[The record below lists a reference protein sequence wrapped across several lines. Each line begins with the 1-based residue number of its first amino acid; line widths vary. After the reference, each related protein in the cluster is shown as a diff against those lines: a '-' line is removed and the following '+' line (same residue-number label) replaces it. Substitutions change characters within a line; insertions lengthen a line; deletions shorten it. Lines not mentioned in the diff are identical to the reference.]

1 MSALSR
7 INALAVL
14 GLILSLGAC
23 QKAPEPQPQASIRDI
38 MISEVDPSA
47 DALWASVGSSVT
59 AAGTV
64 DHRPQSDADWQT
76 VRRYAITLTEAPNL
90 LVIPGRKVAGVG
102 QTTDDSGTPGIQKP
116 DVIQAQIAA
125 NRPRFERLANGLQ
138 LAGLKALK
146 AVDAKDPAALIDAGA
161 ALDEACEACHRTYWY
176 PNSPEPK
183 APPLGLSGAKP

>member
-1 MSALSR
+1 MSPSAPK
-7 INALAVL
+7 AVV
-14 GLILSLGAC
+14 ILSVLLCLSAC
-23 QKAPEPQPQASIRDI
+23 KKPPAPQPQASIRDI
-38 MISEVDPSA
+38 MVSEVDPSA
-47 DALWASVGSSVT
+47 DALWASVGSTVT
-59 AAGTV
+59 ASGTV
-64 DHRPQSDADWQT
+64 DRSPRTDADWQT

-102 QTTDDSGTPGIQKP
+102 QTTDDNSTPGIQKP

-125 NRPRFERLANGLQ
+125 DRPRFERLAKGLQ

-183 APPLGLSGAKP
+183 APDASLSGVKP

>member
-1 MSALSR
+1 MKPFAILGV
-7 INALAVL
+7 IL
-14 GLILSLGAC
+14 GLAAC
-23 QKAPEPQPQASIRDI
+23 QKSPAPQPQASIRDL

-59 AAGTV
+59 AVGTV
-64 DHRPQSDADWQT
+64 DRRPQSDADWQT

-90 LVIPGRKVAGVG
+90 LVIPGRKVAGAG

-125 NRPRFERLANGLQ
+125 DRPRFERLANGLQ